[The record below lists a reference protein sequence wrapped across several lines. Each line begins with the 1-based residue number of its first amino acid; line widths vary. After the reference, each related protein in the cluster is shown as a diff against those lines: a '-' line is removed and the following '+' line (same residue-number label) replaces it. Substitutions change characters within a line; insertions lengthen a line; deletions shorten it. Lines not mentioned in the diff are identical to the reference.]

1 MAATGIAAISVSL
14 DDYSGTGKI
23 ATPALLGA
31 MLRAADRISDL
42 IFSPGRPPQVQVYG
56 QLIAVQV
63 SGLSSLTADDTRH
76 IAADLIGDNKQAVAT
91 LREHGSCDISYG
103 LAGVARFRVNI
114 FIQRG
119 SCAVVMRV
127 IPTVIPD
134 FSSLHLPLHLAD
146 VAKLRD
152 GIVLVTGPAGSGK
165 SSTLAVLLDCIN
177 REKNYHI
184 ITLEDPIE
192 FLHNHKCS
200 TVHQRELHSDTVS
213 LAHALRSALRQAP
226 KVILVGEMR
235 DRETIEIVLEAAE
248 TGHLVLSSLNTMD
261 ASKTVERIVSSF
273 SPTEQQNVR
282 QRFAKSFRYIVCQ
295 RLLPKID
302 RTGRVPVA
310 EILKANARTRE
321 CVEKG
326 EHEGKTLLD
335 AMKAGSSEGMQHFDG
350 EIAQLVRDRIV
361 DLETG
366 LSYASNPTVLGQEL
380 AR

>member
-1 MAATGIAAISVSL
+1 MAAPGTSISVSL
-14 DDYSGTGKI
+14 EGYSGSGKV
-23 ATPALLGA
+23 ATPELLAA
-31 MLRAADRISDL
+31 MLRAAEKISDL

-56 QLIAVQV
+56 QLIPVQV
-63 SGLSSLTADDTRH
+63 PGLSNLTADDTRH
-76 IAADLIGDNKQAVAT
+76 IAADLIGDNKQAIAT
-91 LREHGSCDISYG
+91 LREHGSCDVSYG
-103 LAGVARFRVNI
+103 LPGVARFRVNI

-127 IPTVIPD
+127 ISTLIPD
-134 FSSLHLPLHLAD
+134 LASLGLPAHLAD
-146 VAKLRD
+146 VTKLRD

-177 REKNYHI
+177 REKYYHI
-184 ITLEDPIE
+184 ITIEDPIE

-200 TVHQRELHSDTVS
+200 TIHQRELHSDTPS
-213 LAHALRSALRQAP
+213 FAHALRCALRQAP

-261 ASKTVERIVSSF
+261 ATKTVERIVSSF
-273 SPTEQQNVR
+273 SPDEQPKAR
-282 QRFAKSFRYIVCQ
+282 ERFAKTFRYIICQ
-295 RLLPKID
+295 RLLPKTD
-302 RTGRVPVA
+302 RSGRVPVA

-326 EHEGKTLLD
+326 ERDGKTLLD
-335 AMKAGSSEGMQHFDG
+335 AMKSGATEGMQHFDG
-350 EIAQLVRDRIV
+350 EIAQLVRDRVI

-366 LSYASNPTVLGQEL
+366 LSFASNATVLGQEL
-380 AR
+380 VR